1 MDMGKRAK
9 KKHTHTHT
17 QVLHMGKQRRCLL
30 VDGFLELLLI
40 QELQDQKN
48 ELPTQGRHCFLLST
62 PLLSV
67 SLPLHLCVCLPS
79 QVLI

>member
-1 MDMGKRAK
+1 MDMEKRAK
-9 KKHTHTHT
+9 KKT

-62 PLLSV
+62 PFLSV
-67 SLPLHLCVCLPS
+67 SLPVFLSTCASVCLVKS
-79 QVLI
+79 